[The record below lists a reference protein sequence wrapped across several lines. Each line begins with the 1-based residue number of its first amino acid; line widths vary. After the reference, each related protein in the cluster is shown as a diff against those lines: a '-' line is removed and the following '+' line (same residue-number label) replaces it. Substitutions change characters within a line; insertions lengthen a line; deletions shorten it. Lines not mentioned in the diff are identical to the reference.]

1 MKRRRAIAALLAIL
15 PLTAS
20 AGPAPWEA
28 CFIAAGQRYGI
39 NPLLLRA
46 IARQESSMRPE
57 AVGRNTNGTRDLG
70 VMQIN
75 TSWLPRLARAGIT
88 ERHLMDPC
96 VNIHVGAWV
105 LANAVKDHGMSW
117 KAVGV
122 YHSPTPWRQQQY
134 AQKVQRHLLR
144 EIRDAAYRPSVMPA
158 PQAAQGGSVAPVA
171 TAQTQAQAPAA
182 RPVSAWEA
190 GTKAVVDTAGGAP

>member
-1 MKRRRAIAALLAIL
+1 MRGILLLAALLAA
-15 PLTAS
+15 PAY
-20 AGPAPWEA
+20 AQARQAPWEA

-75 TSWLPRLARAGIT
+75 TSWLPKLAKAGIT

-122 YHSPTPWRQQQY
+122 YHSPTPWRQQAY
-134 AQKVQRHLLR
+134 AAKVQVHLLR
-144 EIRDAAYRPSVMPA
+144 EIQQAAHITRMPVAA
-158 PQAAQGGSVAPVA
+158 PQGGAAAPSAAAAAAPAVA
-171 TAQTQAQAPAA
+171 AA
-182 RPVSAWEA
+182 RPVSVWEA
-190 GTKAVVDTAGGAP
+190 EPKATVDTVGGAP